1 MNQENQSSTF
11 ISANEPDSRLVQLAV
26 KGNQEAFNH
35 LYERYFTQV
44 YKRVAY
50 LIPTEDI
57 DDVTQEVLIAMLQS
71 LKTFRGESKFSTWL
85 RVITN
90 RHIAN
95 YYRKNRRMLEESQ
108 LETETMQIRSEQNLS
123 ETGLNRIYLQRGLE
137 KLPEHYQEVLLL
149 RFAEGYKFQE
159 MAEILDKN
167 LDATK
172 SLFRRAVSAL
182 RDQLGG
188 PHV

>member
-1 MNQENQSSTF
+1 MNQENNTFNDLTSS
-11 ISANEPDSRLVQLAV
+11 IPDSSLVQLAV
-26 KGNQEAFNH
+26 NGNQEAFNH

-44 YKRVAY
+44 YNRVSY

-71 LKTFRGESKFSTWL
+71 LKSFRGDAKFGTWL

-95 YYRKNRRMLEESQ
+95 YYRKNKNSLNDGPLDAESYQ
-108 LETETMQIRSEQNLS
+108 LSSPQNIAES
-123 ETGLNRIYLQRGLE
+123 GLNRIYIQTGLA
-137 KLPEHYQEVLLL
+137 KIPEHYREILLL
-149 RFAEGYKFQE
+149 RFAEGLKFQE
-159 MAEILDKN
+159 IAEVQEKS

-172 SLFRRAVSAL
+172 SLFRRAITAL

-188 PHV
+188 QYA